1 MPAEKVN
8 RLKDTAQ
15 AITSLDTP
23 IGDDGAALQDFLED
37 DSAVGPDELAVE
49 AVGREALE
57 QVLNALPERERQV
70 LILRFGLDSGT
81 PGPWRRSA
89 PSWGSPAN
97 APARSNATPWPLR
110 PRDPGPPGGPR
121 RGLMRRFA
129 ITHDYL
135 CPFARNAAEVVV
147 RRWRTGAP
155 VEVDFRAFSLSQV
168 HLDDGE
174 APVWQPGAEPRSGV
188 LALQWGLAV
197 RDELPER
204 FPAVHLA
211 LFAARHDQGRDLN
224 DPEVLAA
231 AVASAGVDPDEVE
244 KLVAGGRPAAAWPP
258 TTPGRSTPPGCS
270 ACPPSSPAAGPCSSA

>member
-1 MPAEKVN
+1 
-8 RLKDTAQ
+8 
-15 AITSLDTP
+15 
-23 IGDDGAALQDFLED
+23 
-37 DSAVGPDELAVE
+37 
-49 AVGREALE
+49 
-57 QVLNALPERERQV
+57 
-70 LILRFGLDSGT
+70 
-81 PGPWRRSA
+81 
-89 PSWGSPAN
+89 
-97 APARSNATPWPLR
+97 
-110 PRDPGPPGGPR
+110 
-121 RGLMRRFA
+121 MRRFA

-147 RRWRTGAP
+147 RALEDGEPPAE
-155 VEVDFRAFSLSQV
+155 VEFRAFSLSQV
-168 HLDDGE
+168 HLDEGE

-244 KLVAGGRPAAAWPP
+244 KLVAGGRPAAALATDHTWAVDTSRVFGVP
-258 TTPGRSTPPGCS
+258 TFVTGSRSVFVRLMDRPATPAAARSTLERVLALVEDWPDLNEFKATVIPR
-270 ACPPSSPAAGPCSSA
+270 